1 MDVMLVG
8 RPALS
13 SFRLEALR
21 KALEAALSP
30 PGAMRLEA
38 RFVYLLDAE
47 DPLSPDGLQRAR
59 ALLSAEAPDPSW
71 GRTGFFVTPRRGTV
85 SPWSSKATDI
95 FRRCGVVGVRRVER
109 GVHWVVEDGAGAVLG
124 PEHLGT
130 ALDLLHDRMTEE
142 VRRDLQGHFDHR
154 PPAPGRSFDVLGEGI
169 EALRRAD
176 RMLGLAL
183 REEELQYLLE
193 VFAAAGRNP
202 TDTELVMFGQVNSE
216 HCRHKIFNASFVL
229 DDVPE
234 PHSLFAMIRET
245 HRLHPRRTLVAYRDN
260 AAVVEGFEA
269 WEFEPDPRTRLYRFQ
284 RGRLER
290 VMKVETH
297 NHPTAISPDPGAAT
311 GVGGEIR
318 DEAATGIGARS
329 KAGLC
334 GFVVSHLRIP
344 GDLQPWETPIADH
357 PSRLATPLEIMTRG
371 PIGGAAFGNEFGR
384 PQVCGFFRTYEQVVQ
399 GRHRGF
405 HKPVM
410 LAGGMGAIRAVNVFK
425 KELGPGLLVAQ
436 IGGPALRIGLGGGAA
451 SSMATGSNDE
461 NLDFDSVQ
469 RGNAE
474 MERRCQEV
482 IDACAALG
490 DRNPI
495 RSIHDVGAGGLS
507 NACPE
512 IVEGVGAVFDLR
524 AIPNEEPSMS
534 PMEVWCC
541 EAQERYVLA
550 IDPADRERFEALC
563 RRERCPVAFIGVT
576 TGDDRLV
583 LRDDLFGN
591 RPIDMDLP
599 ALLGRPPRMVREDR
613 RTPRAGDPLD
623 LSGIEAPQALVRVL
637 RFPSVA
643 DKTFLVTIA
652 DRSVTGLVHRDQMA
666 GPFQVPVA
674 DCAVTLTDHRGTSGE
689 AMAVGERSPLAVIDA
704 PASGRMAV
712 GEALTNLASAAVGS
726 LDRVHL
732 SANWMCAC
740 GEPGEDAALY
750 DAVRAVA
757 LDLCPRLGV
766 PIPVGKDSLSM
777 RTVWKD
783 RQGQDH
789 RQVSPL
795 CLVATAFGPVDDV
808 RRVATPD
815 LKPGDSALLLMD
827 LGAGRNRLGGSVLAQ
842 AWDRTGGEVPDLDD
856 PEGFRA
862 AFDGLQELLAE
873 GRIRALHDRSD
884 GGTAVTLA
892 EMAMASGIGF
902 EADLPGDPDQPLG
915 PLFAEELGWVIQVAA
930 EDLETVQAVL
940 TRRRLRDCTHR
951 IGHPR
956 GDRRFRIAVGG
967 RTVLQGSIGQLRR
980 YWSALTFR
988 MQSLR
993 DDPSCAREEYL
1004 RGQRD
1009 DAPGLSFHVTFDP
1022 EEVPG
1027 PRTGPAHRPRVAI
1040 LREQGVNGHR
1050 EMAAAFTLAGFEA
1063 VDVHMTDLLEG
1074 RVDLASFAGLAAC
1087 GGFSY
1092 GDVLGAGSGWAGSI
1106 RYHQVVRDQ
1115 FRAFFQRPDT
1125 FTLGVCNGCQM
1136 ISQLADLIPGAA
1148 DWPRFV
1154 RNRSEQFEARLATVE
1169 VLPSPSVLLRGMEGS
1184 RLPVPVAHGEG
1195 RVQFA
1200 SPDQEAACLAGGLL
1214 ALRYVDGTGRP
1225 AEAYPENPNG
1235 SRGGMTGF
1243 TSADGRALIL
1253 MPHPERAF
1261 RSLQLSWRP
1270 PDLFTGE
1277 AGPWMRMFRNA
1288 HAFACG
1294 HLGTSPQDSPD
1305 RS

>member
-1 MDVMLVG
+1 MEWMLSG

-13 SFRLEALR
+13 AFRLENLR
-21 KALEAALSP
+21 RALEEALA
-30 PGAMRLEA
+30 PGGPLRLEA
-38 RFVYLLDAE
+38 RFVYLIDLDAPLDPEAIDRARTLLEAE
-47 DPLSPDGLQRAR
+47 DP
-59 ALLSAEAPDPSW
+59 DPS
-71 GRTGFFVTPRRGTV
+71 RPRGFFVMPRRGTV

-95 FRRCGVVGVRRVER
+95 FRRCGVEGVRRVER
-109 GVHWVVEDGAGAVLG
+109 GIEWRVEDSAGSLWGPDRLG
-124 PEHLGT
+124 PALGRI
-130 ALDLLHDRMTEE
+130 HDRMTEE
-142 VRRDLQGHFDHR
+142 VRTDLAGHFDHR
-154 PPAPGRSFDVLGEGI
+154 PPAPGRVFDVLGEGI

-183 REEELQYLLE
+183 REEELQYLQQ
-193 VFAAAGRNP
+193 VFTAAGRNP

-229 DDVPE
+229 DGVPQ
-234 PHSLFAMIRET
+234 PQSLFEMIRET
-245 HRLHPRRTLVAYRDN
+245 HRLHPRGTLVAYRDN
-260 AAVVEGFEA
+260 AAVVEGFEG
-269 WEFEPDPRTRLYRFQ
+269 WEFDPDPRTRRYRFR

-344 GDLQPWETPIADH
+344 GDLQPWETPVADH
-357 PSRLATPLEIMTRG
+357 PARLATPLEIMTRG

-384 PQVCGFFRTYEQVVQ
+384 PQICGFFRTYEQVVD

-410 LAGGMGAIRAVNVFK
+410 LAGGMGAIRAVNVHK
-425 KELGPGLLVAQ
+425 KDLGPGLLVAQ

-482 IDACAALG
+482 IDACAAEG
-490 DRNPI
+490 ERNPI

-576 TGDDRLV
+576 VGDDRLV
-583 LRDDLFGN
+583 LRDDLFGD
-591 RPIDMDLP
+591 RPIDLDLP

-613 RTPRAGDPLD
+613 RAGPRSEPLD
-623 LSGIEAPQALVRVL
+623 LSGIEAPQALARVL

-666 GPFQVPVA
+666 GPFQVPVS
-674 DCAVTLTDHRGTSGE
+674 DCAVTATDYRGTSGE
-689 AMAVGERSPLAVIDA
+689 AMAVGERCPLAVIDA
-704 PASGRMAV
+704 PASGRMAI
-712 GEALTNLASAAVGS
+712 GEALSNLAAAAVGS

-740 GEPGEDAALY
+740 GEPGEDAALH
-750 DAVRAVA
+750 DTVRAVA
-757 LDLCPRLGV
+757 LELCPRLGV
-766 PIPVGKDSLSM
+766 SIPVGKDSLSM

-783 RQGQDH
+783 RQGRDH

-808 RRVATPD
+808 RRVVTPD
-815 LKPGDSALLLMD
+815 LKPVDSVLLLVD
-827 LGAGRNRLGGSVLAQ
+827 LGNGRNRLGGSTLAQ

-856 PEGFRA
+856 PERFRA
-862 AFDGLQELLAE
+862 AFDTLQELLAE
-873 GRIRALHDRSD
+873 GRIRAMHDRSD
-884 GGTAVTLA
+884 GGVAVTLA
-892 EMAMASGIGF
+892 EMAMAAGIGF
-902 EADLPGDPDQPLG
+902 EVDLPGDPERPLG
-915 PLFAEELGWVIQVAA
+915 PLFAEELGWVLQV
-930 EDLETVQAVL
+930 EPGDLDRVEERLASRGL
-940 TRRRLRDCTHR
+940 GNGTRSIGRPRR
-951 IGHPR
+951 
-956 GDRRFRIAVGG
+956 DRRFRVAVGG
-967 RTVLQGSIGQLRR
+967 RTALEGSVGQLRR
-980 YWSALTFR
+980 FWSALTFR

-993 DDPSCAREEYL
+993 DDPACAREEYL

-1009 DAPGLSFHVTFDP
+1009 DAPGLSFHVAFDP
-1022 EEVPG
+1022 EAVPG
-1027 PRTGPAHRPRVAI
+1027 PRAAPPRPPRVAI

-1074 RVDLASFAGLAAC
+1074 RADLASFSGLAAC

-1106 RYHQVVRDQ
+1106 RFHPGIRDQ
-1115 FRAFFQRPDT
+1115 FEAFFRRPDT

-1136 ISQLADLIPGAA
+1136 VSQLADLIPGASA
-1148 DWPRFV
+1148 WPRFI
-1154 RNRSEQFEARLATVE
+1154 RNRSEQFEARLSTVE

-1195 RVQFA
+1195 RVLFE
-1200 SPDQEAACLAGGLL
+1200 SPEREAACLQGGLL

-1225 AEAYPENPNG
+1225 AETYPDNPNG
-1235 SRGGMTGF
+1235 SPGGMTGF

-1261 RSLQLSWRP
+1261 RSIQLSWRP

-1288 HAFACG
+1288 YAFACG
-1294 HLGTSPQDSPD
+1294 HAAGTKDPPDS
-1305 RS
+1305 SG

>member
-1 MDVMLVG
+1 MEVLLAG

-21 KALEAALSP
+21 RSLQQGLGSAGPLS
-30 PGAMRLEA
+30 LEA
-38 RFVYLLDAE
+38 RFVYLMDGEAS
-47 DPLSPDGLQRAR
+47 LSPEAMDRAR
-59 ALLSAEAPDPSW
+59 TLLHADAGDLPDQ
-71 GRTGFFVTPRRGTV
+71 GGFFVMPRRGTV

-95 FRRCGVVGVRRVER
+95 FRRCGVEGVRRVER
-109 GVHWVVEDGAGAVLG
+109 GIHWVVRDPAGTPWGLDRLGPVLG
-124 PEHLGT
+124 
-130 ALDLLHDRMTEE
+130 LLHDRMTEE
-142 VRRDLQGHFDHR
+142 VRQDLAGHFDHR
-154 PPAPGRSFDVLGEGI
+154 PPAPGRVFDLLGEGI
-169 EALRRAD
+169 EALRRANRD
-176 RMLGLAL
+176 LGLAL
-183 REEELQYLLE
+183 RDEELQYLRD
-193 VFAAAGRNP
+193 VFTAAGRNP

-229 DDVPE
+229 DGVPE
-234 PHSLFAMIRET
+234 PQSLFEMIRET
-245 HRLHPRRTLVAYRDN
+245 HRLHPRGTLVAYRDN
-260 AAVVEGFEA
+260 AAVVEGFEG
-269 WEFEPDPRTRLYRFQ
+269 WEFEPHPETRRYEFR

-334 GFVVSHLRIP
+334 GFAVSHLRIP

-357 PSRLATPLEIMTRG
+357 PSRLATPLEIMLRG

-384 PQVCGFFRTYEQVVQ
+384 PQLCGFFRTYEQVVD

-410 LAGGMGAIRAVNVFK
+410 LAGGMGAIRSPNVFK
-425 KELGPGLLVAQ
+425 KDLGPGLLVAQ

-461 NLDFDSVQ
+461 GLDFDSVQ

-490 DRNPI
+490 EENPI

-550 IDPADRERFEALC
+550 IHPRDRERFEALC

-576 TGDDRLV
+576 VGDDRLV
-583 LRDDLFGN
+583 LQDDLFGD

-599 ALLGRPPRMVREDR
+599 ALLGRPPRMVRQDR
-613 RTPRAGDPLD
+613 RLGPRTSPLD
-623 LSGIEAPQALVRVL
+623 LSGIEAPQALARVL

-652 DRSVTGLVHRDQMA
+652 DRTVTGLVHRDQMA
-666 GPFQVPVA
+666 GPFQVPVS
-674 DCAVTLTDHRGTSGE
+674 DCAVTLTDYRGTTGE

-704 PASGRMAV
+704 AASGRMAV
-712 GEALTNLASAAVGS
+712 GEALTNLAPAALGS

-740 GEPGEDAALY
+740 GEPGEDAALH
-750 DAVRAVA
+750 DTVRAVA
-757 LDLCPRLGV
+757 MELCPRLGV

-777 RTVWKD
+777 RTLWRD
-783 RQGQDH
+783 RQGRDH
-789 RQVSPL
+789 KQVSPL

-808 RRVATPD
+808 RRVVTPD
-815 LKPGDSALLLMD
+815 LKPGGDSVLLLVD
-827 LGAGRNRLGGSVLAQ
+827 LCGGRNRLGGSVLAQ
-842 AWDRTGGEVPDLDD
+842 AFDRTGGEVPDLDD
-856 PEGFRA
+856 PERFRT
-862 AFDGLQELLAE
+862 AFEALQEALAE
-873 GRIRALHDRSD
+873 GRVRAMHDRSD
-884 GGTAVTLA
+884 GGVAVTLA
-892 EMAMASGIGF
+892 EMAMAAGMGL
-902 EADLPGDPDQPLG
+902 EVDLPGDPEEPLG
-915 PLFAEELGWVIQVAA
+915 PLFAEELGWVLQVDLA
-930 EDLETVQAVL
+930 DLEQVL
-940 TRRRLRDCTHR
+940 DLLGRRGLRDCVHH

-956 GDRRFRIAVGG
+956 PDRRFRISVGG
-967 RTVLQGSIGQLRR
+967 RTALEGSLGQLRR
-980 YWSALTFR
+980 FWSALTFR

-993 DDPSCAREEYL
+993 DDPECAREEYR

-1009 DAPGLSFHVTFDP
+1009 DAPGLSFHLSFDP

-1027 PRTGPAHRPRVAI
+1027 PRSAPRHPPRVAI

-1074 RVDLASFAGLAAC
+1074 RVDLAAFAGLAAC

-1106 RYHQVVRDQ
+1106 RFHPQVREQ
-1115 FRAFFQRPDT
+1115 FQAFFQRPDT

-1136 ISQLADLIPGAA
+1136 LSQLADLIPGASA
-1148 DWPRFV
+1148 WPRFA
-1154 RNRSEQFEARLATVE
+1154 RNRSEQFEARLSTVE

-1195 RVQFA
+1195 RVIFD
-1200 SPDQEAACLAGGLL
+1200 SPDREAACLQQGLL
-1214 ALRYVDGTGRP
+1214 ALRYVDGSGRP
-1225 AEAYPENPNG
+1225 AETYPDNPNG
-1235 SRGGMTGF
+1235 SLGGMTGF

-1261 RSLQLSWRP
+1261 RSLQLSWCP
-1270 PDLFTGE
+1270 SDLFPGE

-1288 HAFACG
+1288 YAFACG
-1294 HLGTSPQDSPD
+1294 ESGAAPG
-1305 RS
+1305 R